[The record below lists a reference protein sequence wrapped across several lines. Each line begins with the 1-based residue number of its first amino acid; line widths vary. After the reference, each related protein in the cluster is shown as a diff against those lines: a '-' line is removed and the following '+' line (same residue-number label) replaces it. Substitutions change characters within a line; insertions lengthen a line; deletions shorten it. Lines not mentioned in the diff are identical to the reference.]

1 MQLSPNFADTE
12 LGVASLSID
21 AQIYANAKQI
31 CAVLL
36 EPIRDQFGP
45 IAVDDGYRNPAHNAA
60 VGGAPDSQHLYIGE
74 NSAADF
80 RTFSA
85 AFPLEDVF
93 DWIRL
98 TSHLPFDQCILECVP
113 GTKIPSCIHISYNG
127 ALPKQRRQA
136 LTGETN
142 GAGAYQSVEVNP

>member
-1 MQLSPNFADTE
+1 MQLSPHFADTE

-36 EPIRDQFGP
+36 EPIRAQFGP

-60 VGGAPDSQHLYIGE
+60 VGGAQDSQHLYIGE
-74 NSAADF
+74 NSAADI
-80 RTFSA
+80 R
-85 AFPLEDVF
+85 PLNPVYSLGSVF

-98 TSHLPFDQCILECVP
+98 NSHLPFDQCILEVAP